1 MSKLYIMDTNILC
14 CYLKIPGKEV
24 VGNGK
29 QWNFET
35 IMKKIN
41 EIEKDKGSIVIPL
54 PVMIELG
61 NHIGHE
67 KDYERHGALEEL
79 IEKTIEN
86 TAPFHSFNQQ
96 RSIWKDENLKK
107 IISEW
112 KKYLFQDS
120 SRDESID
127 KKKGLGLGDIFVL
140 ALASYFKTDQ
150 SGHRYDVEIWSADNG
165 IISLQ
170 DTVFFSDIEVFE
182 TPSPNIKKKRTLR
195 NK

>member
-24 VGNGK
+24 VGSGK
-29 QWNFET
+29 QWDFE
-35 IMKKIN
+35 KIN
-41 EIEKDKGSIVIPL
+41 EKISEIEKGKDSIVIPL

-67 KDYERHGALEEL
+67 KNYEKHGALEDL

-96 RSIWKDENLKK
+96 KNIWKDENLKK

-120 SRDESID
+120 SRDESSD

-150 SGHRYDVEIWSADNG
+150 SGHRYNVEIWSADNG
-165 IISLQ
+165 IISLK
-170 DTVFFSDIEVFE
+170 DTIFFGDIEVYD
-182 TPSPNIKKKRTLR
+182 TSSPNSKKRISR